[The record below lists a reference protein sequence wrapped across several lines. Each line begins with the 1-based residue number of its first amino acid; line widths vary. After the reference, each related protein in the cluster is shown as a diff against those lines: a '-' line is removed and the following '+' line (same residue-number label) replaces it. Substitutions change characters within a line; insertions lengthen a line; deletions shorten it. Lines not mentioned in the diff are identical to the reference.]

1 MTRGAWIRW
10 LIGLAV
16 SAVFLWLAFRSV
28 DAAELWREITN
39 ADQRFLIPATATTI
53 LTFVLRGI
61 RWRLCF
67 EPEDP
72 VNFRQASVAY
82 GLGVLSAQFIPARL
96 GDLVRAYVVGQVSP
110 VSKSKAL
117 GTLVVERLSDLFAVV
132 IFLAALLP

>member
-53 LTFVLRGI
+53 LT
-61 RWRLCF
+61 C
-67 EPEDP
+67 
-72 VNFRQASVAY
+72 
-82 GLGVLSAQFIPARL
+82 VLSAQFIPARL

-132 IFLAALLP
+132 IF